1 MPYGI
6 GMYLSEEEAG
16 KIHVDVASHEVIF
29 NTQLQRFLYFFVLR
43 NKNAL
48 LVFLKELRIILF
60 QVSQQEWHFPHIALV
75 SRLIG
80 GKSMQARSE
89 IISICDLAHGK
100 ISDISANSIT
110 IEISDSAQNLNNFE
124 ELLRPYGIKEIV
136 RTGTIAIQKGEQAVS
151 VRN

>member
-1 MPYGI
+1 MPYAI

-60 QVSQQEWHFPHIALV
+60 LFFLQEWHFPHIALV

-89 IISICDLAHGK
+89 IISIQHEGRCFVHLFYGTVENSGYK
-100 ISDISANSIT
+100 II
-110 IEISDSAQNLNNFE
+110 F
-124 ELLRPYGIKEIV
+124 RRVV
-136 RTGTIAIQKGEQAVS
+136 RVK
-151 VRN
+151 RFL